1 VEVELLG
8 PPGLRDEDGPQPVA
22 GRQRALLAALAL
34 RARRPVPGDHLVE
47 VVWGDELPADPA
59 NALQQRISAL
69 RRLVDPDRR
78 GDVLV
83 AGPGGYTLHLD
94 DDAIDARRFERL
106 AGEGARL
113 REAGDVEAA
122 VETLGAGLALWR
134 GPALDGVADEPWA
147 RGDVA
152 RLEERRLTAIEDRVE
167 ALLALA
173 RSGRGSPGALAPEL
187 AALVEANPLRERLT
201 GALIEALYRAGRQG
215 EALERYEGLRRRLL
229 EELGVDPSPA
239 LQALHR
245 RVLTQ
250 DPALTAGTEAVGP
263 SAGPGAGDASPGDAP
278 PTADARR
285 GNLPARTTPVIGR
298 DEALPQV
305 DELLSRGRLVTLTG
319 PGGAGKTTLALEA
332 ARRLDPPLEGGRLVE
347 LATVAGEAAVLAAI
361 ARGLDV
367 RAGGIGSRGLDLDR
381 LVASLADREL
391 VVVLD
396 NCEHVVSDVAR
407 IVERLVT
414 AAPGVRV
421 LATSREVLG
430 VGGEVVW
437 SVPALDVPGEDA
449 TTVEEVL
456 AAPAVRLL
464 VDRARQVVPGFA
476 LGPDDAPLA
485 GTLVRRLDGIPL
497 AIELAAARLRV
508 LSLPEV
514 VEGLADRFALLR
526 SRDRHAPS
534 RQRTLRGA
542 LDWSHDLLDDDQRR
556 AWAALSVPSGWFDRH
571 LAAALLEAS
580 GIEADPLELL
590 TELADRSLLTVD
602 TAARPARYRL
612 LETVRAYGRERL
624 ADLPGGDAVNERH
637 ADAVEAALL
646 AAHRPDDEA
655 AFGIDLATL
664 ATWSDEA
671 RGALQWAEQAGDRPR
686 VQRLAGLLGW
696 HWLLQG
702 LATEGLGWLER
713 GLADVR
719 PDTVTPAT
727 SSPDAASPNP
737 ASPAAT
743 PPDPLAVTWLVRL
756 GLARPGPIDERW
768 VDVALALAP
777 TPAERVVTSVFV
789 ALGFGLRGRPDAC
802 VELLEASRA
811 DAERIGG
818 WPLGFLELFTAQFGR
833 VSGQV
838 ASVRHHAERALEL
851 CTATGVDWARAY
863 AIDIVIDALD
873 EQAERDRRLTLARE
887 GLTLSRAIG
896 VTMLES
902 RMLVHLGT
910 ALQEDGASE
919 EARAALARAV
929 ALGRAEGPTPGL
941 GFTLLAAG
949 AAARQRGDAAEALT
963 YLDEAVG
970 LLDGGGTPPFGTA
983 WALVERS
990 RAAGLAGARDR
1001 AVADAARALAL
1012 AEALGDPGLLDHAR
1026 TAARDADDLGG

>member
-34 RARRPVPGDHLVE
+34 RARRPVPGDHLVD

-69 RRLVDPDRR
+69 RRLVDPARR

-94 DDAIDARRFERL
+94 DEAIDARRFERL
-106 AGEGARL
+106 ADEGARL
-113 REAGDVEAA
+113 REAGDLEAA
-122 VETLGAGLALWR
+122 VALLSEGLALWR

-152 RLEERRLTAIEDRVE
+152 RLEERRLTAIEDRAG
-167 ALLALA
+167 ALLALE
-173 RSGRGSPGALAPEL
+173 RSGRGSPGALAADL
-187 AALVEANPLRERLT
+187 AGLVEVNPLRERLT
-201 GALIEALYRAGRQG
+201 GALIESLYRAGRQG

-245 RVLTQ
+245 RVLAQ
-250 DPALTAGTEAVGP
+250 DPALTAGAAAVGP
-263 SAGPGAGDASPGDAP
+263 SAGPAPAAGDASPGDAP
-278 PTADARR
+278 PAANARP

-298 DEALPQV
+298 DEALAQV

-332 ARRLDPPLEGGRLVE
+332 ARRLDPPLDGVWLVE

-367 RAGGIGSRGLDLDR
+367 RAGGIGSTGLDLER
-381 LVASLADREL
+381 LAASLADREL

-396 NCEHVVSDVAR
+396 NCEHVVAAIAR

-414 AAPGVRV
+414 TAPGVRV
-421 LATSREVLG
+421 LATSREALG
-430 VGGEVVW
+430 VRGEVVW
-437 SVPALDVPGEDA
+437 TVPALDVPEEDA

-485 GTLVRRLDGIPL
+485 ATLVRRLDGIPL

-508 LSLPEV
+508 LSLLEV

-571 LAAALLEAS
+571 LATALLGAIGTEV
-580 GIEADPLELL
+580 DPLDLL

-624 ADLPGGDAVNERH
+624 AELPGSDAVHARY

-646 AAHRPDDEA
+646 AAHRRDEVA
-655 AFGIDLATL
+655 TFGVDLATL

-727 SSPDAASPNP
+727 SSPDT
-737 ASPAAT
+737 ASPAAP

-802 VELLEASRA
+802 VELLEATRA

-873 EQAERDRRLTLARE
+873 ERTERDRRLALARE

-1026 TAARDADDLGG
+1026 AAARDAGEPDR